1 MSIDALAQTINDLDA
16 HDIYNPDDESNL
28 LNGEFLSVTDDRT
41 RQLIEQIIELSK
53 DVLFKPDGSPNRRAI
68 TALRQRGI
76 NLSEA
81 GSPYP
86 NDPYETCVL
95 IKIEEGYIQ
104 ATSVQ
109 LGV

>member
-1 MSIDALAQTINDLDA
+1 MSIDALAQTIKDLDA

-28 LNGEFLSVTDDRT
+28 LNEEFLSVTDDRT
-41 RQLIEQIIELSK
+41 RQLIGQIVDISG
-53 DVLFKPDGSPNRRAI
+53 DVLFQPDGTPNRRAI

-76 NLSEA
+76 ALSEA

-86 NDPYETCVL
+86 DDPYETCVQ
-95 IKIEEGYIQ
+95 ITIEEGVIPV
-104 ATSVQ
+104 TSVQ